1 MASPSE
7 KDDRPLEERLTE
19 YRDSM
24 GFMSPQL
31 ESIIDRLP
39 PGMDPTGLK
48 DAMKFYT
55 EVTNDLTRLLKGE
68 RLEKFLIE
76 GEIPGG

>member
-1 MASPSE
+1 MSPSDS
-7 KDDRPLEERLTE
+7 DDRPLEVRLTE

-24 GFMSPQL
+24 GFMAPQL

-39 PGMDPTGLK
+39 PGLDPTGLR
-48 DAMKFYT
+48 DAMKFYS
-55 EVTNDLTRLLKGE
+55 EVTNDLTKLLKGE

-76 GEIPGG
+76 GEIPQ

>member
-1 MASPSE
+1 VTE
-7 KDDRPLEERLTE
+7 RDDRPLEERLTE

-24 GFMSPQL
+24 GFMAPQL

-39 PGMDPTGLK
+39 AGMDPTGLR
-48 DAMKFYT
+48 DAQKFYS
-55 EVTNDLTRLLKGE
+55 EVANDLTKLLNGE

-76 GEIPGG
+76 GELPS